1 MGNSLFDDMMVGA
14 VVAKHLFRGASKAV
28 AKAKQ
33 VADSEKG
40 QQLKA
45 ELIAK
50 TNEAIELAGDKAKEM
65 GLEAKAKYAF
75 DFAKEM
81 ILNNSEP
88 MPPDVQVIVYGPGGY
103 VERIE
108 ALEQRIQ
115 DETEKH
121 NQVIAE
127 LNEALAN
134 APESICLSEL
144 SSLEDVPDT
153 ANVYEDEIREEEERY
168 ASLMYN
174 LQEEL
179 KNLKDELE
187 EGLVMDKQL
196 RMEEDAIEEERRR
209 EENERDWAI
218 FLGQDPDKRW

>member
-65 GLEAKAKYAF
+65 GLEAKAKYAI

-103 VERIE
+103 AERIA

-121 NQVIAE
+121 NKVMAE

-134 APESICLSEL
+134 APESIYLSEF

-179 KNLKDELE
+179 KNLKDKLE
-187 EGLVMDKQL
+187 DGLVMDKQL

-218 FLGQDPDKRW
+218 FLGQDPDKHW

>member
-1 MGNSLFDDMMVGA
+1 M
-14 VVAKHLFRGASKAV
+14 
-28 AKAKQ
+28 
-33 VADSEKG
+33 
-40 QQLKA
+40 
-45 ELIAK
+45 
-50 TNEAIELAGDKAKEM
+50 
-65 GLEAKAKYAF
+65 
-75 DFAKEM
+75 
-81 ILNNSEP
+81 
-88 MPPDVQVIVYGPGGY
+88 YGPGGY

>member
-218 FLGQDPDKRW
+218 FFGQDPDKRW

>member
-75 DFAKEM
+75 D
-81 ILNNSEP
+81 
-88 MPPDVQVIVYGPGGY
+88 
-103 VERIE
+103 
-108 ALEQRIQ
+108 
-115 DETEKH
+115 
-121 NQVIAE
+121 
-127 LNEALAN
+127 
-134 APESICLSEL
+134 
-144 SSLEDVPDT
+144 
-153 ANVYEDEIREEEERY
+153 
-168 ASLMYN
+168 
-174 LQEEL
+174 
-179 KNLKDELE
+179 
-187 EGLVMDKQL
+187 
-196 RMEEDAIEEERRR
+196 
-209 EENERDWAI
+209 
-218 FLGQDPDKRW
+218 